1 MDKEDFTDPRKINFQ
16 NNRVMII
23 LLYLISYY
31 VQLISTNHT
40 HCWHVYYKYLYFKWN
55 LNLNK

>member
-40 HCWHVYYKYLYFKWN
+40 HC
-55 LNLNK
+55 